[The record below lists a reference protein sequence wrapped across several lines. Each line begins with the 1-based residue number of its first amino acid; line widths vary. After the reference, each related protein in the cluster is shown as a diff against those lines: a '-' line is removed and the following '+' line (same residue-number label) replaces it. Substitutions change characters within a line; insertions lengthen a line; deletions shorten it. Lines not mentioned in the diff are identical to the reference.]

1 MKSKYIFTA
10 ILLVVGLGVAGC
22 NDVLDKKK
30 LERSSCRGYME

>member
-10 ILLVVGLGVAGC
+10 ILLVGLGVAGC

-30 LERSSCRGYME
+30 LERSNCRGYME